1 LPAFVSLSVM
11 NETILQQASMQG
23 FIRTVLIIVGIWYAF
38 KFLMRLLA
46 PYLMKK
52 MVQKAESNFRQTY
65 EQQFGNTQNQ
75 YQNTNSNPT
84 KSSKNQNPRS
94 TKKIGEYIDYEE
106 IE

>member
-1 LPAFVSLSVM
+1 M

-23 FIRTVLIIVGIWYAF
+23 FIRTILIIVGIWYAF

-52 MVQKAESNFRQTY
+52 MVQKAESNFRQNY
-65 EQQFGNTQNQ
+65 EQQFGNTENKHQNKESSH
-75 YQNTNSNPT
+75 TNS
-84 KSSKNQNPRS
+84 SNQHNPRS
-94 TKKIGEYIDYEE
+94 SKKIGEYIDYEE

>member
-1 LPAFVSLSVM
+1 M

-52 MVQKAESNFRQTY
+52 MVQKAESNFRQNY
-65 EQQFGNTQNQ
+65 DQQFGNTQNQ
-75 YQNTNSNPT
+75 YQNKESSHTNSSN
-84 KSSKNQNPRS
+84 SHNPRS

>member
-1 LPAFVSLSVM
+1 M
-11 NETILQQASMQG
+11 NETILQQASLNG
-23 FIRTVLIIVGIWYAF
+23 FIRTVLIIVGVWYAF
-38 KFLMRLLA
+38 KFLMRLFT

-52 MVQKAESNFRQTY
+52 MVQKAESNFRQNY

-75 YQNTNSNPT
+75 NPYQKKESSYTNS
-84 KSSKNQNPRS
+84 SNQHNPRS

>member
-1 LPAFVSLSVM
+1 M
-11 NETILQQASMQG
+11 NETILQQASLNG
-23 FIRTVLIIVGIWYAF
+23 FIRTVLIIVGVWYAF

-52 MVQKAESNFRQTY
+52 MVQKAESNFRQNY
-65 EQQFGNTQNQ
+65 DQQFGNTQNQ
-75 YQNTNSNPT
+75 NQYQKKESSHTNSSN
-84 KSSKNQNPRS
+84 SHNPRS